1 MPRDQL
7 LLSTLLSRLVVS
19 GCSWKQRF
27 SRVIMETF
35 ASLGS
40 ETGTAPGVASVSQ
53 LSSLEEGNSSRDF
66 SSNPLV

>member
-7 LLSTLLSRLVVS
+7 LLSTLLSLS
-19 GCSWKQRF
+19 GCVRLFVETRF